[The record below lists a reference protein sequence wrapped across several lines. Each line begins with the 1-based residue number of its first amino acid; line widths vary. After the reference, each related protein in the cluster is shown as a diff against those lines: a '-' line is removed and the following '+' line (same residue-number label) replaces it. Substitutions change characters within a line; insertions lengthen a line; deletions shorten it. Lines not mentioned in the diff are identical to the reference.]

1 MYKIRKQIQLSCA
14 HHDSGMR
21 RARCPSSVR
30 LVQCSAVQ
38 LRSGC
43 HRPAPLL
50 FWLMTGTRH
59 ISSGATR
66 MFQAPT
72 HHSHAVRP
80 SFICHSPTKA
90 GGSCSQKNALE
101 SPYLTEEAGGAS
113 PTVVATAPA
122 DARPQNMPEENT
134 TETMSA
140 SVADA
145 SAQPQQSPPPLQES
159 LTRRLLAS
167 WQQGVVASIGAV
179 MGIGFLLFFLYTPV
193 KEDTVHHTA
202 VVASEALA
210 DARLKGKAVQLSKD
224 VVLEVL
230 RNPKSI
236 DAAVDVVVEL
246 LAREETKIAV
256 SSLLQSL
263 FEDHYTQE
271 VTKKFV
277 LRVVQ
282 DPWIQDQLQM
292 ITEEQ
297 VRKLLNNAAIRKELS
312 KFLLKS
318 AVDSLEK
325 PQLHYEV
332 AKAMRHSFM
341 SLVNFWWT

>member
-1 MYKIRKQIQLSCA
+1 
-14 HHDSGMR
+14 MR
-21 RARCPSSVR
+21 RAGHLSSLR
-30 LVQCSAVQ
+30 LVRCTAV
-38 LRSGC
+38 LFSNGSRP
-43 HRPAPLL
+43 PAPPLSAL
-50 FWLMTGTRH
+50 ITGSRH
-59 ISSGATR
+59 FCIGATR
-66 MFQAPT
+66 RFYAPPRRLQAASPSSASHPT
-72 HHSHAVRP
+72 VK
-80 SFICHSPTKA
+80 T
-90 GGSCSQKNALE
+90 GGAAWSEEGALE
-101 SPYLTEEAGGAS
+101 SPPPSAEARAAS
-113 PTVVATAPA
+113 AAVAVIA
-122 DARPQNMPEENT
+122 
-134 TETMSA
+134 SA
-140 SVADA
+140 SAADA
-145 SAQPQQSPPPLQES
+145 SAQPRLPPLQDS
-159 LTRRLLAS
+159 LTRRLFAS

-210 DARLKGKAVQLSKD
+210 DARLKGQAVQLSKD

-230 RNPKSI
+230 RNPKSLE
-236 DAAVDVVVEL
+236 ATVDVVVEL

-297 VRKLLNNAAIRKELS
+297 VRKLLNNAAIKTELS
-312 KFLLKS
+312 KFLLKA

-332 AKAMRHSFM
+332 AKAMRHSVA

>member
-1 MYKIRKQIQLSCA
+1 
-14 HHDSGMR
+14 MR
-21 RARCPSSVR
+21 GSRRLPSLRLVECTAVQSSSVSR
-30 LVQCSAVQ
+30 PLAPPPSA
-38 LRSGC
+38 LITASRRFC
-43 HRPAPLL
+43 
-50 FWLMTGTRH
+50 
-59 ISSGATR
+59 IGATR
-66 MFQAPT
+66 MFYALP
-72 HHSHAVRP
+72 HRPHAVSP
-80 SFICHSPTKA
+80 SSASHPPAKTGDEA
-90 GGSCSQKNALE
+90 CSEKGALE
-101 SPYLTEEAGGAS
+101 SPPPSAEARAAS
-113 PTVVATAPA
+113 ATVAAAAPA
-122 DARPQNMPEENT
+122 ESMPSNT
-134 TETMSA
+134 AGKSTAETTSA
-140 SVADA
+140 SAA
-145 SAQPQQSPPPLQES
+145 SAAAQPQSLPIQDS
-159 LTRRLLAS
+159 LTRRLFAS

-210 DARLKGKAVQLSKD
+210 DARLKGQAVQLSKD

-230 RNPKSI
+230 RNPKSL
-236 DAAVDVVVEL
+236 DATVDVVVEL

-297 VRKLLNNAAIRKELS
+297 VRKLLNNAAIKTELS

-332 AKAMRHSFM
+332 AKAMRHSVA

>member
-1 MYKIRKQIQLSCA
+1 MMRRSRCATVPQRLLGTALSCDRHSRVIA
-14 HHDSGMR
+14 PPRHPLLTSTRQLCMGSTRVFHALPHRPQAPPLSSYSH
-21 RARCPSSVR
+21 SSVNAR
-30 LVQCSAVQ
+30 GT
-38 LRSGC
+38 GC
-43 HRPAPLL
+43 E
-50 FWLMTGTRH
+50 
-59 ISSGATR
+59 
-66 MFQAPT
+66 
-72 HHSHAVRP
+72 
-80 SFICHSPTKA
+80 KA
-90 GGSCSQKNALE
+90 ALE
-101 SPYLTEEAGGAS
+101 SPPPPPPPSSETAVSS
-113 PTVVATAPA
+113 PAVSATAP
-122 DARPQNMPEENT
+122 EEVAAFNST
-134 TETMSA
+134 GNCKTETGSKMARDATSA
-140 SVADA
+140 
-145 SAQPQQSPPPLQES
+145 PLPLPPLLQDS
-159 LTRRLLAS
+159 LLRRLLAS

-179 MGIGFLLFFLYTPV
+179 MGIGFLMYFLYTPV

-210 DARLKGKAVQLSKD
+210 DARLKGQAVQLSKD

-230 RNPKSI
+230 RNPQSL
-236 DAAVDVVVEL
+236 DATVDVVVDL

-282 DPWIQDQLQM
+282 DPWIQDQLQV

-297 VRKLLNNAAIRKELS
+297 VRKLLNNAGVKTELS

-318 AVDSLEK
+318 ALDSLEK

-332 AKAMRHSFM
+332 AKAIRHSAA
-341 SLVNFWWT
+341 SLVNFWWR